1 MPIEALLLVF
11 LSALLHTWWN
21 YFVKTVR
28 EKQIF
33 TWWTLA
39 VGCVFYIPL
48 IMLNWPIPSAV
59 WPYVAGSALA
69 EAIYFIVLIRA
80 YQHGDFSLV
89 YPVARGAAPAML
101 TVWAVLFLGE
111 RPEPGGFAGLSV
123 LIIGLILVGGAGL
136 LTRRTS
142 FSVGVSELCPAL
154 VISFWIS
161 VYSVLDGAAVRIM
174 APESYAGLV
183 LAITAMLLTPIVI
196 SRYGIRAIAEEFHL
210 NWVRIVA
217 VAFMMLLTFIL
228 VLEAYRIGKV
238 SYVAA
243 TREISVILASLV
255 GWRLMKEEFGRIRTA
270 GSVLIFLGILLIAI
284 TG

>member
-11 LSALLHTWWN
+11 LSAILHTWWN

-48 IMLNWPIPSAV
+48 IALNWPIPSAV

-80 YQHGDFSLV
+80 YQYGDFSLV

-101 TVWAVLFLGE
+101 TVWAMLFLGE
-111 RPEPGGFAGLSV
+111 RPEPGGFTGLAV
-123 LIIGLILVGGAGL
+123 LISGLTLVGSAGL
-136 LTRRTS
+136 LSRRTS
-142 FSVGVSELCPAL
+142 LRVGIGELLPAL

-174 APESYAGLV
+174 APAGFAGLV
-183 LAITAMLLTPIVI
+183 LALTALLLSPVIV
-196 SRYGIRAIAEEFHL
+196 SRHGFQAIAAELRL
-210 NWVRIVA
+210 NWVRILA

-255 GWRLMKEEFGRIRTA
+255 GWRLMKEEFGKIRTA
-270 GSVLIFLGILLIAI
+270 GAVLIFLGILLIAI